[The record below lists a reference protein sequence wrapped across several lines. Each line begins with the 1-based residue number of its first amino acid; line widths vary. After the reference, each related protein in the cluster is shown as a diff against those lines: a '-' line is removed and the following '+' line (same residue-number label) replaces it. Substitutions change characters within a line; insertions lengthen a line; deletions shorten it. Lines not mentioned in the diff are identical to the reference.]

1 MFSLYF
7 YPRPPGGG
15 RPYHKR
21 REMSIGFY
29 FYPRPPGGGRPL
41 AAPYRSGS
49 SDFYPRPPGGG
60 RRGKPVFAG
69 FKLDKFLSTPSGWR
83 ATVKNL
89 ARAFNMSISIHAL
102 RVEGDRWWRK
112 LFNQK
117 SISIHALRVE
127 GDKNGSGDRGD
138 ERDFYPRPPGGGRLV
153 SFASR
158 AFGVGFLSTPSGW
171 RATEGV
177 SRWRIESRI
186 SIHALRVEGDS
197 ETNAATSASDAIS
210 IHALRVE
217 GDYVLNATDKTIIE
231 FLSTPSGWRATC
243 RESGDKKMTL
253 EFLST
258 PSGWRAT
265 FNSTRVKN
273 KRSEFLSTPSGWR
286 ATYHM
291 PPTN

>member
-1 MFSLYF
+1 MQGLQFVPALRISIHALRVEGDRCWIETTMFSLYF

-171 RATEGV
+171 RAT
-177 SRWRIESRI
+177 
-186 SIHALRVEGDS
+186 
-197 ETNAATSASDAIS
+197 
-210 IHALRVE
+210 
-217 GDYVLNATDKTIIE
+217 
-231 FLSTPSGWRATC
+231 TC
-243 RESGDKKMTL
+243 S
-253 EFLST
+253 
-258 PSGWRAT
+258 
-265 FNSTRVKN
+265 
-273 KRSEFLSTPSGWR
+273 
-286 ATYHM
+286 M
-291 PPTN
+291 PPIRRSLNFYPRPPGGGRRAVKVVIKK